1 MKHYFIISFD
11 SATNEWEWDT
21 EQEEVSLTEG
31 TCFNPETEEWMSA
44 YLGDGEYVDD
54 EDLLSEQ
61 MCEHIKMMNE
71 DRKKLLGE

>member
-1 MKHYFIISFD
+1 
-11 SATNEWEWDT
+11 
-21 EQEEVSLTEG
+21 
-31 TCFNPETEEWMSA
+31 MSA

-71 DRKKLLGE
+71 DRKKLSGE